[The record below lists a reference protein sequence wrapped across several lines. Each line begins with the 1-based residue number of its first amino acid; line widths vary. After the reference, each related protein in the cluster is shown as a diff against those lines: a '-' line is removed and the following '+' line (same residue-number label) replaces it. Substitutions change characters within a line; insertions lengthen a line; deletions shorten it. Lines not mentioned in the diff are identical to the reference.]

1 MNLFK
6 CIKCVHMEL
15 ECKHTQKESFRLNRC
30 SDLNIKV
37 TNAGICNGMYMTINI
52 MWMLISSS
60 SLSLN

>member
-37 TNAGICNGMYMTINI
+37 TTAGICNGMCMTIDI
-52 MWMLISSS
+52 IWMLISSS